1 MKTGNAHKGMN
12 FNNLHQVKFCCLLQL
27 KESVSL
33 CFKKE
38 KKDNNIW
45 LVGRQ
50 KYDLVIQLTN
60 ISANFLEISDC
71 DFLSCKD

>member
-1 MKTGNAHKGMN
+1 MFQKG
-12 FNNLHQVKFCCLLQL
+12 K
-27 KESVSL
+27 
-33 CFKKE
+33 
-38 KKDNNIW
+38 KKDNNIC